1 MPETANKA
9 PPATKSCYNTSQR
22 NITKFMLSIIIVT
35 YNSADTIKACLKAAQ
50 AHIKEEYELI
60 IVDNKSTDGTEKV
73 IKDNFSLPVIKMA
86 KNQGF
91 SAGVNQGLAR
101 SRGDWILLLNPDT
114 ELQSYSSLLKRKG
127 DIIGGKQVQPSGKM
141 IASFGSFP
149 KRWNTLLYLTK
160 LSRFLPR
167 GTTYHY
173 NTWNRDY
180 YEKDMDVDWVSG
192 GLMLIKREVFKKI
205 GDYDDKFFLYLEDV
219 DFCYRAKKA
228 GFKIKYTPT
237 FKALHRSQGS
247 VKQDRGKAM
256 TAQKESFIYFFQKH
270 YQQDVGRW
278 VNIFY

>member
-1 MPETANKA
+1 
-9 PPATKSCYNTSQR
+9 
-22 NITKFMLSIIIVT
+22 MLSIIIVT
-35 YNSADTIKACLKAAQ
+35 YNSADTIEACLKAAQ
-50 AHIKEEYELI
+50 ARIKEEYELI

-101 SRGDWILLLNPDT
+101 SKGDWILLLNPDT

-149 KRWNTLLYLTK
+149 KRCNTLLYLTK

-167 GTTYHY
+167 GATYHY

-228 GFKIKYTPT
+228 DFKIKYTPT
-237 FKALHRSQGS
+237 FKALHRSQSS
-247 VKQDRGKAM
+247 VDQDRGKAM